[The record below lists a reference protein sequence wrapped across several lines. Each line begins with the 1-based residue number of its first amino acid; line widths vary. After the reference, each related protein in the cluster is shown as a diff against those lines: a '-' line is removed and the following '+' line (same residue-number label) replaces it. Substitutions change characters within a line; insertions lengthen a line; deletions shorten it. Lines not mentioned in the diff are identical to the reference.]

1 MSAEELSLPAVPGL
15 TDNLAMEVPMP
26 KILLGLGLLVATILP
41 AQALCVSERDIVSTT
56 PSNDGRQ
63 LTFKLRDGRVLVNHL
78 QGRCSDLRFNG
89 FVWVLRGNN
98 DICENMQS
106 LRVIQSGQT
115 CLLGKFVSVGKTRP
129 AAPPTAP

>member
-1 MSAEELSLPAVPGL
+1 MSLPAAPGL

>member
-1 MSAEELSLPAVPGL
+1 
-15 TDNLAMEVPMP
+15 MP
-26 KILLGLGLLVATILP
+26 KFLPGPAFLAIGLLAAAILP
-41 AQALCVSERDIVSTT
+41 AQAALCVSERDIVSTT

-63 LTFKLRDGRVLVNHL
+63 LTLKMRDGRVLVNHL

-98 DICENMQS
+98 DICENMQT

-115 CLLGKFVSVGKTRP
+115 CMLGKFEQTGKTAP
-129 AAPPTAP
+129 AAPATAR

>member
-1 MSAEELSLPAVPGL
+1 M
-15 TDNLAMEVPMP
+15 
-26 KILLGLGLLVATILP
+26 GLLVAAILP

-56 PSNDGRQ
+56 PSNDGRR

-115 CLLGKFVSVGKTRP
+115 CLLGKFDSVAKTSP
-129 AAPPTAP
+129 APPPKAP